1 MAGKLRDT
9 ESNQQDCGG
18 GQCISEPSAIPCQ
31 RTYQRDGGG
40 RSSRRRHSRNRLRQ
54 RLHRRQDSASKS
66 IVGARARLWHW
77 CRRLRCSYHSASS
90 LREWT
95 VVYTTPQ
102 AGSGILGDSQRHL
115 RYNASLYKS
124 VCASEKGHSMKLETS
139 TLQSLP
145 KVLLH
150 EHLDGVL
157 RPSTVIDLAQSAGYT
172 GLPTNDA
179 GELASWFFQ
188 GANQGSLAKYL
199 EGFRHTIAVMQTEEA
214 LERVAYE
221 QAEDLSRDGVVYYE
235 TRFAPVFHTQKGL
248 THQRVVSAV
257 LRGMARGR
265 QDFGIRSGLI
275 ICAMR
280 NMNVSLE
287 MAELAVDF
295 RERGVVGFDLA
306 GEEGGYPPKKHV
318 DAFHYIQRENFNI
331 TIHAG
336 EGFGKESIWQ
346 AIQYCGAHRIGHG
359 TRLIDDIAV
368 VDGEAVKLGD
378 LAQYVLDKRIPL
390 EICLLSNI
398 HTGATPGLAEHPFKI
413 LYQEK
418 FRVTLNTDNR
428 LMSNTTMTR
437 EFEAAAETFGLSLD
451 DFEKITVNAMKSAFL
466 PYKERCD
473 FIYSIIKPG
482 YAKIR
487 KQHAANQ
494 SATTSHAH

>member
-1 MAGKLRDT
+1 MELD
-9 ESNQQDCGG
+9 
-18 GQCISEPSAIPCQ
+18 
-31 RTYQRDGGG
+31 
-40 RSSRRRHSRNRLRQ
+40 
-54 RLHRRQDSASKS
+54 
-66 IVGARARLWHW
+66 RA
-77 CRRLRCSYHSASS
+77 
-90 LREWT
+90 
-95 VVYTTPQ
+95 V
-102 AGSGILGDSQRHL
+102 
-115 RYNASLYKS
+115 
-124 VCASEKGHSMKLETS
+124 
-139 TLQSLP
+139 LQSLP

-157 RPSTVIDLAQSAGYT
+157 RPQTIIDLAKDAKYGD
-172 GLPTNDA
+172 LPHQDPQA
-179 GELASWFFQ
+179 LAQWFHQ

-199 EGFRHTIAVMQTEEA
+199 EGFAHTIAVMQTADA

-221 QAEDLSRDGVVYYE
+221 QAEDLSKDGVVYFE
-235 TRFAPVFHTQKGL
+235 TRFAPIFHTKKGL
-248 THQRVVSAV
+248 THQQVVSAV
-257 LRGMARGR
+257 LRGLARG
-265 QDFGIRSGLI
+265 QKDFGVSSGLI

-295 RERGVVGFDLA
+295 RERGVVAFDLA

-368 VDGEAVKLGD
+368 ADGKAVKLGD

-390 EICLLSNI
+390 EICLLSNV
-398 HTGATPGLAEHPFKI
+398 HTGATPSLAQHPFKI

-428 LMSNTTMTR
+428 LMSDTSMTR
-437 EFEAAAETFGLSLD
+437 EFEAAADTFGLTVA
-451 DFEKITVNAMKSAFL
+451 DFEKITINAMKSAFL
-466 PYKERCD
+466 PYQQRID
-473 FIYSIIKPG
+473 FIYKVLKPG

-487 KQHAANQ
+487 E
-494 SATTSHAH
+494 SAGAKG

>member
-1 MAGKLRDT
+1 MNLD
-9 ESNQQDCGG
+9 
-18 GQCISEPSAIPCQ
+18 
-31 RTYQRDGGG
+31 
-40 RSSRRRHSRNRLRQ
+40 
-54 RLHRRQDSASKS
+54 
-66 IVGARARLWHW
+66 RAL
-77 CRRLRCSYHSASS
+77 
-90 LREWT
+90 
-95 VVYTTPQ
+95 
-102 AGSGILGDSQRHL
+102 
-115 RYNASLYKS
+115 
-124 VCASEKGHSMKLETS
+124 
-139 TLQSLP
+139 LQSFP

-157 RPSTVIDLAQSAGYT
+157 RPQTIIDLANRSGYDD
-172 GLPTNDA
+172 LPTSDP
-179 GELASWFFQ
+179 EKLAQWFHQ

-199 EGFRHTIAVMQTEEA
+199 EGFKHTIAVMQTEEA

-235 TRFAPVFHTQKGL
+235 TRFAPLFHTKRGL
-248 THQRVVSAV
+248 THQQVVAAV
-257 LRGMARGR
+257 LKGMARGR
-265 QDFGIRSGLI
+265 QDFGLQSGLI

-295 RERGVVGFDLA
+295 RARGVVGFDLA
-306 GEEGGYPPKKHV
+306 GEEGGFPPKKHV

-359 TRLIDDIAV
+359 TRLIEDIAV
-368 VDGEAVKLGD
+368 ADGRAVKLGD

-390 EICLLSNI
+390 EICLLSNV
-398 HTGATPGLAEHPFKI
+398 HTGAAPSLEQHPFKI

-428 LMSNTTMTR
+428 LMSDTNMTK
-437 EFEAAAETFGLSLD
+437 EFEAAAGAFGLTID

-466 PYKERCD
+466 PYGQRCD
-473 FIYSIIKPG
+473 LIYNTIKPG
-482 YAKIR
+482 YAGIR
-487 KQHAANQ
+487 RGMN
-494 SATTSHAH
+494 S

>member
-1 MAGKLRDT
+1 MKTD
-9 ESNQQDCGG
+9 Q
-18 GQCISEPSAIPCQ
+18 
-31 RTYQRDGGG
+31 
-40 RSSRRRHSRNRLRQ
+40 
-54 RLHRRQDSASKS
+54 
-66 IVGARARLWHW
+66 
-77 CRRLRCSYHSASS
+77 
-90 LREWT
+90 
-95 VVYTTPQ
+95 
-102 AGSGILGDSQRHL
+102 
-115 RYNASLYKS
+115 S
-124 VCASEKGHSMKLETS
+124 VLKI
-139 TLQSLP
+139 LP

-157 RPSTVIDLAQSAGYT
+157 RPKTVIELAVAASYKD
-172 GLPTNDA
+172 LPTTDA
-179 GELASWFFQ
+179 DELGHWFYQ

-199 EGFRHTIAVMQTEEA
+199 EGFRHTIAVTQTEEA

-221 QAEDLSRDGVVYYE
+221 QADDLSRDGVVYYE
-235 TRFAPVFHTQKGL
+235 TRFAPIFHTTRGL
-248 THQRVVSAV
+248 THQQVVSAV
-257 LRGMARGR
+257 LKGMARGR
-265 QDFGIRSGLI
+265 KEFGIQSGLI

-331 TIHAG
+331 TVHAG

-368 VDGEAVKLGD
+368 ADGKAVSLGD

-390 EICLLSNI
+390 EICLLSNV
-398 HTGATPGLAEHPFKI
+398 HTGATPSLDQHPFRI

-437 EFEAAAETFGLSLD
+437 EFEAAAETFGLTID

-466 PYKERCD
+466 PYGQRCD
-473 FIYSIIKPG
+473 VIYRTIKPG
-482 YAKIR
+482 YARIR
-487 KQHAANQ
+487 AKLVN
-494 SATTSHAH
+494 